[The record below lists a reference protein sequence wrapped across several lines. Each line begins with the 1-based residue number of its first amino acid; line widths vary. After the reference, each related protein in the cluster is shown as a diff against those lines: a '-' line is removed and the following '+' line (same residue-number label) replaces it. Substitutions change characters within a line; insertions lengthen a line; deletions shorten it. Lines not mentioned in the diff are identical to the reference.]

1 VLYSGQLDSIM
12 RLPDETHNTMTSI
25 QLFWLILG
33 SSWAAIEI
41 AIALKTRVQFT
52 TTTQFEYR
60 SERLIWL
67 VVTVALIAALWL
79 KQQHL
84 LPLPIAAF
92 NRQIIAIL
100 FFITGIALRCYAV
113 FSLGAFFSTTV
124 TTQDSH
130 VLIEHGPYQWVRH
143 PAYTGLLSSFF
154 AAGIAMGDGL
164 ALFGLVCPIA
174 YVLVQ
179 RIRIEEQWLNQH
191 FGTVYNDYCLNTKKL
206 IPWVY

>member
-1 VLYSGQLDSIM
+1 M
-12 RLPDETHNTMTSI
+12 
-25 QLFWLILG
+25 LG
-33 SSWAAIEI
+33 STWAAIEI

-52 TTTQFEYR
+52 ATSQFEYR

-79 KQQHL
+79 KQQHS
-84 LPLPIAAF
+84 LPIPIEAF
-92 NRQIIAIL
+92 NRQIIAIA

-130 VLIEHGPYQWVRH
+130 VLIEHGPYQWIRH

-164 ALFGLVCPIA
+164 ALLTLLCPIG
-174 YVLVQ
+174 YVLSQ
-179 RIRIEEQWLNQH
+179 RIHIEEQWLSEH
-191 FGTVYNDYCLNTKKL
+191 FDTVYNDYCLRTKKL
-206 IPWVY
+206 IPWIY

>member
-1 VLYSGQLDSIM
+1 MQLPYKTD
-12 RLPDETHNTMTSI
+12 NTMTSI
-25 QLFWLILG
+25 QLFWLTLG

-67 VVTVALIAALWL
+67 VVTVALITALWF

-84 LPLPIAAF
+84 IPIPIEAF
-92 NRQIIAIL
+92 NRQMIAVL
-100 FFITGIALRCYAV
+100 FFITGIVLRCYAV

-124 TTQDSH
+124 ITQDSH
-130 VLIEHGPYQWVRH
+130 ILIESGPYRLIRH

-154 AAGIAMGDGL
+154 AAGIAMGDVL
-164 ALFGLVCPIA
+164 ALLILICPIA
-174 YVLVQ
+174 YVLNQ
-179 RIRIEEQWLNQH
+179 RISIEEQWLSEH
-191 FGTVYNDYCLNTKKL
+191 FAKIYDDYCLSTKKL

>member
-1 VLYSGQLDSIM
+1 
-12 RLPDETHNTMTSI
+12 MTSI
-25 QLFWLILG
+25 QLFWLMLG
-33 SSWAAIEI
+33 TTWAAIEI

-52 TTTQFEYR
+52 TTAQFEYR

-67 VVTVALIAALWL
+67 VVTVALLAALWL

-84 LPLPIAAF
+84 LPLPIEAV
-92 NRQIIAIL
+92 NRQMIAML

-124 TTQDSH
+124 TTQSSH
-130 VLIEHGPYQWVRH
+130 VLIERGPYQWIRH

-154 AAGIAMGDGL
+154 AAGIAMGDIL
-164 ALFGLVCPIA
+164 ALLTLVCPIA

-179 RIRIEEQWLNQH
+179 RIHIEEQWLSEH
-191 FGTVYNDYCLNTKKL
+191 FGHVYNDYCLRTKKL
-206 IPWVY
+206 IPLVY

>member
-1 VLYSGQLDSIM
+1 
-12 RLPDETHNTMTSI
+12 MTSI
-25 QLFWLILG
+25 QLFWLTLG

-67 VVTVALIAALWL
+67 VVTVALITALWF

-84 LPLPIAAF
+84 IPIPIEAF
-92 NRQIIAIL
+92 NRQMIAVL
-100 FFITGIALRCYAV
+100 FFITGIVLRCYAV

-124 TTQDSH
+124 TTHASH
-130 VLIEHGPYQWVRH
+130 ILIESGPYQWIRH

-164 ALFGLVCPIA
+164 ALLTLLCPIS
-174 YVLVQ
+174 YVLSQ
-179 RIRIEEQWLNQH
+179 RINIEEQWLSEH
-191 FGTVYNDYCLNTKKL
+191 FAKVYDDYCLRTKKL
-206 IPWVY
+206 IPWIY

>member
-25 QLFWLILG
+25 QLFWLMLG
-33 SSWAAIEI
+33 TTWAAIEI

-67 VVTVALIAALWL
+67 VVTVALLAALWL

-84 LPLPIAAF
+84 LPMPIEAF
-92 NRQIIAIL
+92 NRQIIAIA

-113 FSLGAFFSTTV
+113 LSLGAFFSTTV

-130 VLIEHGPYQWVRH
+130 VLIKSGAYQWIRH

-164 ALFGLVCPIA
+164 ALFGLLGPIT
-174 YVLVQ
+174 YVLYR
-179 RIRIEEQWLNQH
+179 RIQIEEQWLLAH
-191 FGTVYNDYCLNTKKL
+191 FGDAYSAYRLRTNAL
-206 IPWVY
+206 IPGLY